1 MTYLITQPFILLRA
15 AAFLGLVLGWYLT
28 RRSAATARD
37 ALRAELESA
46 RADVATARSEH
57 DAAVLAR
64 DHAETERRLK
74 QDEVIDLEARLAAAE
89 AAGPQT
95 EDTDRVRRLEAE
107 LAECRSALG
116 AFSAPASVSD
126 EVVDTAAIASAAAA
140 AASGAAALLDPK
152 PAGVASPGFD
162 NEPDDLRQI
171 KGIGPKIAT
180 ILNELGICSYAQI
193 AAWTPD
199 DVASINA
206 HLKFKGRVER
216 EAWIEQATALVEARA
231 RGA

>member
-1 MTYLITQPFILLRA
+1 MTYLITQTFILLLVA
-15 AAFLGLVLGWYLT
+15 ALLGLILGWYLT
-28 RRSAATARD
+28 RRSAATARS
-37 ALRAELESA
+37 ALLVELESA
-46 RADVATARSEH
+46 RAEVASVRSEH

-89 AAGPQT
+89 AASRQAV
-95 EDTDRVRRLEAE
+95 DTDRLASLEAE
-107 LAECRSALG
+107 LAECRSALE
-116 AFSAPASVSD
+116 AFQAPASSSD

-140 AASGAAALLDPK
+140 AASGAAALLDPS
-152 PAGVASPGFD
+152 PAGAGAPGID
-162 NEPDDLRQI
+162 DGPDDLRQI

-180 ILNELGICSYAQI
+180 ILNELGIRSYSQI

-231 RGA
+231 KGG

>member
-1 MTYLITQPFILLRA
+1 MTYLITQTFILLLVA
-15 AAFLGLVLGWYLT
+15 ALLGLILGWYLT
-28 RRSAATARD
+28 RRSAATARS
-37 ALRAELESA
+37 ALLAELESA
-46 RADVATARSEH
+46 RADVASVRSEH

-89 AAGPQT
+89 AASRQAV
-95 EDTDRVRRLEAE
+95 DTDRLASLEAE
-107 LAECRSALG
+107 LAECRSALE
-116 AFSAPASVSD
+116 AFQAPASSSD

-140 AASGAAALLDPK
+140 AASGAAALLDPS
-152 PAGVASPGFD
+152 PAGAPGID
-162 NEPDDLRQI
+162 DGPDDLRQI

-180 ILNELGICSYAQI
+180 ILNELGIRSYSQI

-231 RGA
+231 KGG